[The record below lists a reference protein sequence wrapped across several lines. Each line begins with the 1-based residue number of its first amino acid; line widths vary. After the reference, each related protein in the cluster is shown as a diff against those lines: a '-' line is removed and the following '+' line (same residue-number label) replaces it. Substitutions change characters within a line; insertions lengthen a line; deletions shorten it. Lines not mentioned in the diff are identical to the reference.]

1 LGVFKELS
9 CHMKHLLF
17 FFSFAAFAFFCP
29 AQTKTKAPGGPRAG
43 DKIVESIPYMKDS
56 AGSFYQRNFTFP
68 NDAFTLLYRFGEL
81 NGTRDTYDS
90 VYQMVL
96 HVYRLNRYFGP
107 RRKASRLTCYIF
119 VKEANAEAI
128 ALKNQINAWTKAI
141 GDSMVKTERAGY
153 NFNRPWQVLFIT
165 DTKIKPKSILGAAKA
180 TVIAA
185 DGLVLESAPISAF
198 KFKGKRGSVKGK
210 ILTEKQDK
218 KLPVPN
224 VMVTL
229 LNLKTGKEEQDS
241 SRTDAYGDFEIS
253 VADESA
259 DYSIIV
265 KSHGTEVDNIILAT
279 QAGQEI
285 SRLKRTERG
294 FEYKLIPNDV
304 VLLTEKESED
314 ISLVFSK
321 FGGSKET
328 DLKVSENILYALGQ
342 YKIEDA
348 ESKRILDKVVKILK
362 DNPKVTLEVISH
374 TDAQGDDASNMTLS
388 EKRSASVI
396 NYFVTRG
403 VDKKRVKAIGKG
415 ESEVRNR
422 CLNDVD
428 CSDKEHEYNRRT
440 EFKFTK
446 G

>member
-1 LGVFKELS
+1 
-9 CHMKHLLF
+9 MKHLLF
-17 FFSFAAFAFFCP
+17 SLSFVFLAALYP
-29 AQTKTKAPGGPRAG
+29 AQNKVKGQGPQAG
-43 DKIVESIPYMKDS
+43 DKISEIIPYMKDS
-56 AGSFYQRNFTFP
+56 AGSFYQRNYAFP
-68 NDAFTLLYRFGEL
+68 NDAFTLLYRFGDV
-81 NGTRDTYDS
+81 NGNKDTYDS
-90 VYQMVL
+90 VYKMVL

-107 RRKASRLTCYIF
+107 RRKPSRLTCYIF
-119 VKEANAEAI
+119 VKEANAEAL
-128 ALKNQINAWTKAI
+128 ALKNQVNAWTKAI
-141 GDSMVKTERAGY
+141 GDSMVKTERAGF

-185 DGLVLESAPISAF
+185 DGLILESTPISAF

-210 ILTEKQDK
+210 ILTEKLTK
-218 KLPVPN
+218 KIPVPN

-241 SRTDAYGDFEIS
+241 ARTDGYGDFEIS
-253 VADESA
+253 VTDESA
-259 DYSIIV
+259 NYSIIV
-265 KSHGTEVDNIILAT
+265 KSHATDVDNIILAT

-285 SRLKRTERG
+285 SRLKKTARG

-342 YKIEDA
+342 YRIDDV
-348 ESKRILDKVVKILK
+348 ESKKILDKVVKILK
-362 DNPKVTLEVISH
+362 ENPRVTLEVISH
-374 TDAQGDDASNMTLS
+374 TDAQGDDLSNMALS

-396 NYFVTRG
+396 SYFSTKG
-403 VDKKRVKAIGKG
+403 VDKKRLKGIGKG
-415 ESEVRNR
+415 ESELRNR

-446 G
+446 S

>member
-1 LGVFKELS
+1 MKQFLLLS
-9 CHMKHLLF
+9 FLSLVLV
-17 FFSFAAFAFFCP
+17 CP
-29 AQTKTKAPGGPRAG
+29 SQNKSKAQGPNAG
-43 DKIVESIPYMKDS
+43 DKISEIIPYMKDS
-56 AGSFYQRNFTFP
+56 AGSFYQRNYSFP

-81 NGTRDTYDS
+81 NGTKDTYDS

-107 RRKASRLTCYIF
+107 RRKPSRLTCYIF
-119 VKEANAEAI
+119 VKEVNAEAL
-128 ALKNQINAWTKAI
+128 ALKSQVNAWTKAI
-141 GDSMVKTERAGY
+141 GDSMVKTERAGF

-165 DTKIKPKSILGAAKA
+165 EPYIKPKSILSAAKA

-185 DGLVLESAPISAF
+185 DGVVLESAPISAF
-198 KFKGKRGSVKGK
+198 KFKSKRGSVKGK
-210 ILTEKQDK
+210 LLTEKQAK
-218 KLPVPN
+218 KVPVPN

-241 SRTDAYGDFEIS
+241 ARTDGYGDFEIS
-253 VADESA
+253 VTDENA
-259 DYSIIV
+259 EYSIVV
-265 KSHGTEVDNIILAT
+265 KSHAADIDNIILAT
-279 QAGQEI
+279 QGGQEI
-285 SRLKRTERG
+285 SRLKKTARG
-294 FEYKLIPNDV
+294 FEYKLIPNDI

-342 YKIEDA
+342 YKIDDA
-348 ESKRILDKVVKILK
+348 ESKKILDKVVKILK
-362 DNPKVTLEVISH
+362 ENPKVTLEVISH
-374 TDAQGDDASNMTLS
+374 TDAQGDDVFNMTLS

-396 NYFVTRG
+396 SYFVAKG
-403 VDKKRVKAIGKG
+403 IDKKRLKGIGKG
-415 ESEVRNR
+415 ETELRNR
-422 CLNDVD
+422 CLNEVD